1 MTKTLAAQVRKILRD
16 TGVCT
21 DSYSLWTNKYKH
33 CRTVK
38 CYAPKDEELIID
50 AAELIEQLCIDN
62 GVPFQ
67 MKVHNGMSTWFNPTR
82 SVIVRLPL
90 DV

>member
-1 MTKTLAAQVRKILRD
+1 MAKTLAAQVRKILRD

-38 CYAPKDEELIID
+38 CDSPKDDELILD
-50 AAELIEQLCIDN
+50 AAELIEQLCINN

-67 MKVHNGMSTWFNPTR
+67 MKVHTGMSTFFHPTR